1 MIERETKKSW
11 VDLKSKGTATK
22 LLTLRDEY
30 LKKTLEL
37 VSETEEEL
45 VIKYSQKAMK
55 ISGFVSAQS
64 EEDKELILLRKDLT
78 LEQLNKEVFHR
89 IVVNARIKET
99 VEKLRMVGYMH
110 PLKHKAS
117 GNAKLKNYTDTEVVK
132 LYNSVI
138 TGILGWYSGAGN
150 FSKIKG
156 LAMLMRKSCVLTL
169 CQKHKKPQ
177 K

>member
-1 MIERETKKSW
+1 MS
-11 VDLKSKGTATK
+11 
-22 LLTLRDEY
+22 
-30 LKKTLEL
+30 EL

-45 VIKYSQKAMK
+45 VTKYSKKAIKYMK
-55 ISGFVSAQS
+55 VPDFVSAQS
-64 EEDKELILLRKDLT
+64 EEDKELILLSKDLA
-78 LEQLNKEVFHR
+78 LEQLNKEVPRR
-89 IVVNARIKET
+89 IAVNATIKET
-99 VEKLRMVGYMH
+99 AEKLRMAGYMH

-117 GNAKLKNYTDTEVVK
+117 ANAKLKNYTDTEIVR

-138 TGILGWYSGAGN
+138 AGILGWYSGAGN
-150 FSKIKG
+150 FSKVKG